1 LGGTPKNSEAK
12 TCKIWLDFGRLQSL
26 AANISGMDEDIL
38 IQNLTSTLCTTILPA
53 LGEKSLANFGLV
65 ITEISSE
72 IVPTQIDFFGKPYFG
87 P

>member
-1 LGGTPKNSEAK
+1 
-12 TCKIWLDFGRLQSL
+12 
-26 AANISGMDEDIL
+26 MDEDIL